1 MCNKKGCGIE
11 FPPWARY
18 PDAKCIDGL
27 LYDMD
32 SRDEDLQ
39 GYTSGGDEK
48 CPVCHPEWWLDSC
61 KTEDERKGCLE
72 WIEGLKEKYLKRP

>member
-11 FPPWARY
+11 FPLWARY

-32 SRDEDLQ
+32 SWDEDLG

-48 CPVCHPEWWLDSC
+48 CPVCHPEW
-61 KTEDERKGCLE
+61 
-72 WIEGLKEKYLKRP
+72 